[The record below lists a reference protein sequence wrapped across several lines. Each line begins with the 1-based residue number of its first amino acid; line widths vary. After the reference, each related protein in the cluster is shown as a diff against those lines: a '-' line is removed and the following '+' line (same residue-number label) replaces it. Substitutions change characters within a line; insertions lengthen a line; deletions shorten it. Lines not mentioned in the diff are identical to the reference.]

1 MTRRRDR
8 HRRLGRRNYV
18 GEKASTTKLQ
28 LVMACGLLAMLLA
41 LGPTLSDGAAG
52 CFQAVSGTVDEAP
65 SQNEKRQLPTTRVKI
80 HSEEDAADVTGTKDT
95 ATENGKDAG
104 GQASGLDTKLEAP
117 EVGSSHK

>member
-1 MTRRRDR
+1 
-8 HRRLGRRNYV
+8 
-18 GEKASTTKLQ
+18 
-28 LVMACGLLAMLLA
+28 MACGLLAMLLA

-80 HSEEDAADVTGTKDT
+80 HSEEDAADVTDIKDT
-95 ATENGKDAG
+95 ATENGKDSG

-117 EVGSSHK
+117 DVGSSLK

>member
-8 HRRLGRRNYV
+8 HRRLSRRNYV

-65 SQNEKRQLPTTRVKI
+65 ARHEKHQLPTTRVKI
-80 HSEEDAADVTGTKDT
+80 HPEQDAADVSNITDIS
-95 ATENGKDAG
+95 TEKDAG
-104 GQASGLDTKLEAP
+104 GQASGLDTKEKALKARPSDE
-117 EVGSSHK
+117 